1 MGFLLGI
8 LCSDFYPCSLLFT
21 ERKMKR
27 ILIYFLLLALFSCNK
42 SLDKWTV
49 HKIDKGQHFSYVVS
63 GYKVIPF
70 SGRHMKFDAKFNVS
84 ALYDTAGMKADA
96 YDINKLY
103 GFTDG
108 DFNNNSIRIGWVHL
122 SGDVIEVWAYWH
134 KSGQIGFHKLGT
146 TYPSKVDHYEL
157 WAQDAIYRFRFNDIF
172 FETERIV
179 EYQGGVRVR
188 HYPYFGGNLPAPQ
201 DIIINVF
208 EYK

>member
-1 MGFLLGI
+1 
-8 LCSDFYPCSLLFT
+8 
-21 ERKMKR
+21 
-27 ILIYFLLLALFSCNK
+27 
-42 SLDKWTV
+42 
-49 HKIDKGQHFSYVVS
+49 
-63 GYKVIPF
+63 
-70 SGRHMKFDAKFNVS
+70 MKFDAKFDAS

-157 WAQDAIYRFRFNDIF
+157 SAQDAIYRFRFNDIV

-188 HYPYFGGNLPAPQ
+188 HYPYFGGDLPARNDMTI
-201 DIIINVF
+201 DIY